1 MKFQNKKKYFTY
13 IQNKKF
19 GDYYLPTRYQYI
31 IIRDYYKKINAD
43 FILPQGEPVFSKTNI
58 RLRTIIKNLK
68 FNDGLVFLSIYQMP
82 ENNKIRN
89 NLIKELSKKNIEIHF
104 IFEGLIIRNNK
115 GFSKIKNIFKLNKF
129 FNAN

>member
-1 MKFQNKKKYFTY
+1 MKLQNKKKYFTY

-19 GDYYLPTRYQYI
+19 GDYYLPTRFQYVI
-31 IIRDYYKKINAD
+31 LRDYYKKIKTE

-58 RLRTIIKNLK
+58 RLRTLIKNLK
-68 FNDGLVFLSIYQMP
+68 SNNGLIFLSIYQMP

-89 NLIKELSKKNIEIHF
+89 SLIYELSKKKIETHF
-104 IFEGLIIRNNK
+104 IFEGLVIKKNK
-115 GFSKIKNIFKLNKF
+115 DFDKIKNILKLNKF